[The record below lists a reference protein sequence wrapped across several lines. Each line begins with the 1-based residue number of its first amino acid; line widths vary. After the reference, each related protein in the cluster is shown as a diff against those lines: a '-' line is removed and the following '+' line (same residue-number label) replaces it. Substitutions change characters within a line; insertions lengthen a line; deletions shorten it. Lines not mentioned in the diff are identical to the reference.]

1 MVYHKK
7 CIIMEVEGCLME
19 EDYKSGQERKEE
31 LQEKILR
38 DIEDLKETTDQAEKE
53 GWY

>member
-1 MVYHKK
+1 MVYHG
-7 CIIMEVEGCLME
+7 INRRWRYLME
-19 EDYKSGQERKEE
+19 EDFKSGQERKEE

-38 DIEDLKETTDQAEKE
+38 DLEDLKETTDQAEKE

>member
-1 MVYHKK
+1 M
-7 CIIMEVEGCLME
+7 LME